1 MVFKGVTQEYLRLE
15 AIDAANCFLLKE
27 KIEGALT
34 LVWFEDDCV
43 LNVDGKDQLFF
54 KSQLVF
60 LTEFH
65 QVVPKVISSVRMIR
79 FNRPFYCILDHD
91 SDVGC
96 KGVLF
101 FGASQLPI
109 IELKNDDLMKFE
121 TLWDMFNL
129 EMKSTDDLQL
139 EMLQMML
146 KRLLILSTRLYK
158 EQRTTN
164 SLEYSSLDLIRSFNY
179 LVETHFKELKTVAEY
194 ANELNKSPKTIANY
208 FSKFADKTPLQFIQ
222 ERIMLEAR
230 RLICFSDKPI
240 KEVAYELGYEDIQSF
255 SRFFKKNEGV
265 APTEYRENYSLGK
278 IATS

>member
-1 MVFKGVTQEYLRLE
+1 MIFKGGTQEYLRLE
-15 AIDAANCFLLKE
+15 EVDSTNCFLLKE

-34 LVWFEDDCV
+34 MVWFQDDCV
-43 LNVDGKDQLFF
+43 LTVDGEDRAFCKN
-54 KSQLVF
+54 QLVF

-65 QVVPKVISSVRMIR
+65 QVVPKKISRVRMIR

-109 IELKNDDLMKFE
+109 IKLENDDLLKFE
-121 TLWDMFNL
+121 TLWGMFSL
-129 EMKSTDDLQL
+129 EMKSADELQL

-146 KRLLILSTRLYK
+146 KRLLILSTRLYR
-158 EQRTTN
+158 EQRTPN
-164 SLEYSSLDLIRSFNY
+164 SLEQSSLDLIRAFNY

-222 ERIMLEAR
+222 ERVMLEAR

-240 KEVAYELGYEDIQSF
+240 KEIAYELGYEDIQSF

-265 APTEYRENYSLGK
+265 SPTEYKENYALGK